1 MNNTIVSV
9 YIDNTMKDEF
19 NNQIDD
25 SQCIAYFIKLIG
37 GKSEP
42 CIYYIYH
49 IIYNKYMSWLK

>member
-1 MNNTIVSV
+1 
-9 YIDNTMKDEF
+9 MKDEF